1 MTGNRWFLRLG
12 ELHDGSIAGLITSGF
27 ELMNCSYSFYQMV
40 DDRGKSQTNVRIA
53 GLDLVYDGLP
63 SNEVIDWG
71 VSSRRYYSGVLV
83 LVDANDMPQ
92 EKIFFEDGACIQFR
106 ISYISDGNS
115 YVSTT
120 LRISPRVVKIDG
132 DVLSQP
138 WTLDEVSTYLKRSC
152 NTIEKMIQPIGKTD
166 AYLEING
173 ENYEL
178 SAFDLTCEQPTDFKG
193 QPVSDIRGGSVGFTI
208 PQMPDATLRKWMIHS
223 DQLMDGEFQFR
234 RGDQSMPLRI
244 CFQQAYCIQMTP
256 CKGSKGE
263 MMTSFVI
270 RANEL
275 ILNEKSLFNDW
286 RL

>member
-1 MTGNRWFLRLG
+1 
-12 ELHDGSIAGLITSGF
+12 
-27 ELMNCSYSFYQMV
+27 
-40 DDRGKSQTNVRIA
+40 
-53 GLDLVYDGLP
+53 
-63 SNEVIDWG
+63 
-71 VSSRRYYSGVLV
+71 
-83 LVDANDMPQ
+83 
-92 EKIFFEDGACIQFR
+92 
-106 ISYISDGNS
+106 
-115 YVSTT
+115 
-120 LRISPRVVKIDG
+120 
-132 DVLSQP
+132 
-138 WTLDEVSTYLKRSC
+138 
-152 NTIEKMIQPIGKTD
+152 MIQPIGKTD

-223 DQLMDGEFQFR
+223 DKLMDGEFQFR